1 MKIYLA
7 GSIAKGSEEAKDF
20 IDWRK
25 QYASVLSQH
34 FTNAEFLIPGFG
46 EVDETD
52 HLLVLG
58 KDSIRI
64 KMCDLVVVCC
74 EEKIGAGTAME
85 LVIAKY
91 FKKPVVTVLPK
102 GTHHRRTNLP
112 WNGTTIKDWI
122 HPFIGAFSDFV
133 IERIEDIETIKDKIF
148 STPVKDIT
156 VIDDAVARREVQLK
170 K

>member
-7 GSIAKGSEEAKDF
+7 GSIAKGSEEAKTF
-20 IDWRK
+20 QDWRDR
-25 QYASVLSQH
+25 YMPVLAKY
-34 FTNAEFLIPGFG
+34 FDVEFLIPGFG

-64 KMCDLVVVCC
+64 KQCDLVVVHC

-102 GTHHRRTNLP
+102 GTHHRRVDLL
-112 WNGTTIKDWI
+112 WNGTIIKDWI

-133 IERIEDIETIKDKIF
+133 LEKIEDIADIKDKIF
-148 STPVKDIT
+148 STPIKDIT
-156 VIDDAVARREVQLK
+156 VIDDAVARREQTL
-170 K
+170 